1 MKAVLYVV
9 CVWAAQMAEGQETP
23 AVIIN
28 MKAVLYV
35 VCGSTAQTVEGQ
47 ES

>member
-1 MKAVLYVV
+1 
-9 CVWAAQMAEGQETP
+9 MAEGQETP